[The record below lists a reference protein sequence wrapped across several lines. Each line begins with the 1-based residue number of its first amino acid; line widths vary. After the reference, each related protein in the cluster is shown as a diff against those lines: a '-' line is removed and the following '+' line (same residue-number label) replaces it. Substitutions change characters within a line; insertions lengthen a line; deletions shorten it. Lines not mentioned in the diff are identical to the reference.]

1 MQIAS
6 MLFAAGAG
14 FVAWQAVV
22 VGMLAS
28 PAFIGRP
35 LCEP

>member
-1 MQIAS
+1 MKIAL
-6 MLFAAGAG
+6 MRFAAGAG

-28 PAFIGRP
+28 LALVGRP

>member
-1 MQIAS
+1 MEIAL
-6 MLFAAGAG
+6 MRFAAGAG

-22 VGMLAS
+22 VSLLAS
-28 PAFIGRP
+28 PAFIGRL